1 MTFTHEFSAR
11 ELDTSVPRQF
21 VNSLECRIMK
31 NSGSSVGFL
40 IVLGIYVIAF
50 VVGTFW
56 FGGSFIP
63 RGHATIPTVV
73 RPAGR

>member
-1 MTFTHEFSAR
+1 
-11 ELDTSVPRQF
+11 
-21 VNSLECRIMK
+21 MK

-73 RPAGR
+73 RPAAR